1 MRNYFVNV
9 SNNSTLLI
17 DLWLDI
23 NGQLQVKKIIRE
35 HEPGTAFITC
45 IYLPY
50 LNYFHH
56 HNSIKI
62 NYFS

>member
-1 MRNYFVNV
+1 MRTYFVNV
-9 SNNSTLLI
+9 SNNSTWLI

-23 NGQLQVKKIIRE
+23 NGQLQVKEIIRE
-35 HEPGTAFITC
+35 HEPGTAFTTC
-45 IYLPY
+45 IYLPH

-56 HNSIKI
+56 HNNIKN